1 VFSSVPALSKTTA
14 TDMIIPGDTPL
25 CISLCIESMKLMFVT
40 ETAEKIK
47 SMEIRGAG
55 RIARAGAEALWRHA
69 SEIHVDDLASFLGEM
84 ESAAQVLVATRP
96 TAVSLPNAVHIVM
109 SGLNKAETL
118 DDARNGVISRAE
130 QFIHSSQNAVQKIA
144 LFGSR
149 HIRDG
154 DTILTHC
161 NSEAALGCIIEAHR
175 TGKEIEV
182 FATEVRPRN
191 QGLITIRTL
200 NDAGIKTNFIVD
212 SAVRSF
218 IHDVDLVI
226 MGADAVTVNGGVV
239 NKIGTAQVA
248 HTAHEARVNVLIAA
262 ETYKFAP
269 RTIIGELI
277 QIEERA
283 GSEVLADEIS
293 CTLPHVTVRNP
304 AFDVTPAEY
313 IDLIVTEAGAIPPQ
327 MAYIIIREYLGWGI
341 EEFNKIF
348 EMNTE
353 HEE

>member
-1 VFSSVPALSKTTA
+1 
-14 TDMIIPGDTPL
+14 
-25 CISLCIESMKLMFVT
+25 MFVT

-55 RIARAGAEALWRHA
+55 RIARAAAEALRHHA
-69 SEIHVDDLASFLGEM
+69 LETPARDLISFQREVGR
-84 ESAAQVLVATRP
+84 AAHTLVTTRP
-96 TAVSLPNAVHIVM
+96 TAVSLSNAVHIVTE
-109 SGLNKAETL
+109 GLDQAVSFEE
-118 DDARNGVISRAE
+118 AQEGVISRAG
-130 QFIHSSQNAVQKIA
+130 QFIQSSHDALGKIA
-144 LFGSR
+144 IFGAR

-175 TGKEIEV
+175 RGKEIEV

-191 QGLITIRTL
+191 QGLITIKTL

-218 IHDVDLVI
+218 IHEIDLVFV
-226 MGADAVTVNGGVV
+226 GADAITVNGAVV

-248 HTAHEARVNVLIAA
+248 HTATEARVNVLVAA

-277 QIEERA
+277 QIEERD

-293 CTLPHVTVRNP
+293 RALTHVTVRNP
-304 AFDVTPAEY
+304 VFDVTPSEF
-313 IDLIVTEAGAIPPQ
+313 IDLIVTEAGVIPPQ
-327 MAYIIIREYLGWGI
+327 MAYIIIKDYLGWGI
-341 EEFNKIF
+341 EEFNKYF
-348 EMNTE
+348 EIGTGNGE
-353 HEE
+353 

>member
-1 VFSSVPALSKTTA
+1 
-14 TDMIIPGDTPL
+14 
-25 CISLCIESMKLMFVT
+25 MFVT

-55 RIARAGAEALWRHA
+55 RIAREAAEALRTHA
-69 SEIHVDDLASFLGEM
+69 TEIRAGDLRSFLREM
-84 ESAAQVLVATRP
+84 DTAAQILIATRP
-96 TAVSLPNAVHIVM
+96 TAVSLPNAVHLVM
-109 SGLNKAETL
+109 SGLERAVTL
-118 DDARNGVISRAE
+118 EEARNGIINRAE
-130 QFIHSSQNAVQKIA
+130 QFIHSSRHAVENIA
-144 LFGSR
+144 QYGAR

-154 DTILTHC
+154 DTLLTHC

-175 TGKEIEV
+175 SGKEIEV

-191 QGLITIRTL
+191 QGYITIRTL

-218 IHDVDLVI
+218 INEVDLVI
-226 MGADAVTVNGGVV
+226 VGADAVTVNGAVV
-239 NKIGTAQVA
+239 NKIGTSQVA
-248 HTAHEARVNVLIAA
+248 HTAHEARVNVLVAA

-277 QIEERA
+277 TIEERA
-283 GSEVLADEIS
+283 GNEILPDEIAR
-293 CTLPHVTVRNP
+293 TLPQVTVRNP

-313 IDLIVTEAGAIPPQ
+313 IDLIVTEAGAVPPQ

-341 EEFNKIF
+341 EEFHKTF
-348 EMNTE
+348 EMNTRN
-353 HEE
+353 EE

>member
-1 VFSSVPALSKTTA
+1 
-14 TDMIIPGDTPL
+14 
-25 CISLCIESMKLMFVT
+25 MKLMFVT

-55 RIARAGAEALWRHA
+55 RIAREAAEALRRHA
-69 SEIHVDDLASFLGEM
+69 TDTRTNDLEAFQREM
-84 ESAAQVLVATRP
+84 DSAAQTLIATRP

-109 SGLNKAETL
+109 LDLDQALTL
-118 DDARNGVISRAE
+118 EEAQNGVIHRAE
-130 QFIHSSQNAVQKIA
+130 QFIHSSQHAVEKIA
-144 LFGSR
+144 QFGAR

-175 TGKEIEV
+175 SGKDIEV

-218 IHDVDLVI
+218 IHEVDLVI
-226 MGADAVTVNGGVV
+226 VGADAVTVNGAVV
-239 NKIGTAQVA
+239 NKIGTSQVA
-248 HTAHEARVNVLIAA
+248 HTAHEARVNVLVAA

-277 QIEERA
+277 TIEERA
-283 GSEVLADEIS
+283 GNEILADEIARA
-293 CTLPHVTVRNP
+293 LPHVTVRNP

-327 MAYIIIREYLGWGI
+327 MAYIIIKEYLGWGL
-341 EEFNKIF
+341 EEFHKTF
-348 EMNTE
+348 EITTKNE
-353 HEE
+353 D

>member
-1 VFSSVPALSKTTA
+1 
-14 TDMIIPGDTPL
+14 
-25 CISLCIESMKLMFVT
+25 MKLMFVT

-55 RIARAGAEALWRHA
+55 RIAREAAEALRRHA
-69 SEIHVDDLASFLGEM
+69 TEIRAGNLVSFRREM
-84 ESAAQVLVATRP
+84 ESAAQTLVATRP

-109 SGLNKAETL
+109 SGLDQARTL
-118 DDARNGVISRAE
+118 EDAQDGVILRAE
-130 QFIHSSQNAVQKIA
+130 QFIHSSQHAVEKIA
-144 LFGSR
+144 QFGAR

-175 TGKEIEV
+175 SGKEIEV
-182 FATEVRPRN
+182 YATEVRPRN

-200 NDAGIKTNFIVD
+200 DDAGIKTNFIVD

-218 IHDVDLVI
+218 IHEVDLVI
-226 MGADAVTVNGGVV
+226 VGADAVTVNGAVV
-239 NKIGTAQVA
+239 NKIGTSQVA
-248 HTAHEARVNVLIAA
+248 HTAHEARVNVLVAA

-269 RTIIGELI
+269 RTIFGELI

-283 GSEVLADEIS
+283 GNEVLADEIAS
-293 CTLPHVTVRNP
+293 TLPHVTVRNP

-341 EEFNKIF
+341 EEFHKTF
-348 EMNTE
+348 EINTR

>member
-1 VFSSVPALSKTTA
+1 
-14 TDMIIPGDTPL
+14 
-25 CISLCIESMKLMFVT
+25 MKLMSVP

-55 RIARAGAEALWRHA
+55 RIARAAAEALRDHA
-69 SEIHVDDLASFLGEM
+69 RSLTIKDLPAFITEM
-84 ESAAQVLVATRP
+84 EKAAATLVATRP

-109 SGLNKAETL
+109 AGLDRAKNTE
-118 DDARNGVISRAE
+118 DARAGLISRADG
-130 QFIHSSQNAVQKIA
+130 FIDSSHHAVENIA
-144 LFGSR
+144 RFGAS

-161 NSEAALGCIIEAHR
+161 NSEVALGCIIEAHR
-175 TGKEIEV
+175 SGKEIEV

-191 QGLITIRTL
+191 QGHITIRTL

-218 IHDVDLVI
+218 INDIDLVI
-226 MGADAVTVNGGVV
+226 VGADAVTVNGAVV
-239 NKIGTAQVA
+239 NKIGTSMVA
-248 HTAHEARVNVLIAA
+248 HTAKEARVNMIVAA

-269 RTIIGELI
+269 KTVIGELI
-277 QIEERA
+277 QIEER
-283 GSEVLADEIS
+283 GPDEVLPEAIRR
-293 CTLPHVTVRNP
+293 TLPNVTVRNP

-327 MAYIIIREYLGWGI
+327 MAYVIIREYLGWDVT
-341 EEFNKIF
+341 EFR
-348 EMNTE
+348 
-353 HEE
+353 

>member
-1 VFSSVPALSKTTA
+1 
-14 TDMIIPGDTPL
+14 
-25 CISLCIESMKLMFVT
+25 MKLMFVT
-40 ETAEKIK
+40 DTAEKIK

-55 RIARAGAEALWRHA
+55 RIAREAAEALRRHA
-69 SEIHVDDLASFLGEM
+69 TEIRAEDIRFFQHEM
-84 ESAAQVLVATRP
+84 DAAAQILIATRP

-109 SGLNKAETL
+109 SGLERAVTL
-118 DDARNGVISRAE
+118 EEARNGVISRAE
-130 QFIHSSQNAVQKIA
+130 QFIHSSRHAVEKIA
-144 LFGSR
+144 QYGAR

-154 DTILTHC
+154 DTLLTHC

-175 TGKEIEV
+175 SGKEIEV

-191 QGLITIRTL
+191 QGYVTIRTL

-218 IHDVDLVI
+218 IHEVDLVI
-226 MGADAVTVNGGVV
+226 VGADAVTVNGAVV
-239 NKIGTAQVA
+239 NKIGTSQVA
-248 HTAHEARVNVLIAA
+248 HTAHEARVNVLVAA

-277 QIEERA
+277 TIEERA
-283 GSEVLADEIS
+283 GSEILTDEIAR
-293 CTLPHVTVRNP
+293 TLPQVTVRNP

-313 IDLIVTEAGAIPPQ
+313 VDLIVTEAGAIPPQ

-341 EEFNKIF
+341 EEFHKTF
-348 EMNTE
+348 EMNTRN
-353 HEE
+353 EE